1 MKNSHK
7 SNITVRGYEL
17 DSNGHVNNAVYLQYY
32 ELARWEMMK
41 DLGFLDQL
49 KGSGLTVVVVESL
62 VRYMR
67 ELCMFD
73 ELVVESTYEEK
84 SPYLIFHQRIIDKKR
99 NLPAS
104 RARIKTV
111 FIGEDKVPQD
121 IPGFLAKTT
130 YQSF

>member
-49 KGSGLTVVVVESL
+49 KGSGLSVVVVESL

-73 ELVVESTYEEK
+73 ELAVESTYEEK
-84 SPYLIFHQRIIDKKR
+84 SPYLIFHQKIIVKKN

-111 FIGEDKVPQD
+111 FISQDKVPQD
-121 IPGFLAKTT
+121 LPGFLTKT
-130 YQSF
+130 S

>member
-1 MKNSHK
+1 MKNSYK

-41 DLGFLDQL
+41 DLGFLDLL

-84 SPYLIFHQRIIDKKR
+84 SPYLIFHQKIIDKKN

-111 FIGEDKVPQD
+111 FIGQDKVPQD
-121 IPGFLAKTT
+121 LPGYLTKT
-130 YQSF
+130 S

>member
-41 DLGFLDQL
+41 ELGFLDLL

-73 ELVVESTYEEK
+73 DLLVESTYEEK
-84 SPYLIFHQRIIDKKR
+84 SPYLIFHQKIINKKS

-111 FIGEDKVPQD
+111 FIGQDKIPQD
-121 IPGFLAKTT
+121 IPGFLTKN
-130 YQSF
+130 S

>member
-41 DLGFLDQL
+41 DLGFLDLL

-73 ELVVESTYEEK
+73 DLSVESTYEEK
-84 SPYLIFHQRIIDKKR
+84 SPYLIFHQKIIDKKT

-111 FIGEDKVPQD
+111 FIGQDKVPQD
-121 IPGFLAKTT
+121 IPGFLTKN
-130 YQSF
+130 S

>member
-7 SNITVRGYEL
+7 STITVRGYEL

-32 ELARWEMMK
+32 EVARWEMMK

-84 SPYLIFHQRIIDKKR
+84 SPYLIFHQKIIDMKT

-111 FIGEDKVPQD
+111 FIGQDKVPQE
-121 IPGFLAKTT
+121 IPGFLTKT
-130 YQSF
+130 S